1 MAPKRRQCSLIP
13 RQNSAQKKPYTY
25 CTLYTCSLIH
35 VSFMNLSPF
44 QCSNRIPHRWSHYPT
59 LCLIS
64 STPLPPI
71 PLSPIPPFH
80 CLTALLS
87 PYLIPLEPSHQTT
100 PHPSLITHTHTQT
113 HAAASKHYC
122 TPSTL
127 HPVQPYILYK
137 VPPQKKKRTNRN
149 FQKIQS
155 PDVLRVGRM
164 LKLIFCKPI

>member
-1 MAPKRRQCSLIP
+1 MHKR
-13 RQNSAQKKPYTY
+13 N
-25 CTLYTCSLIH
+25 CTCALYTCSLIH

-80 CLTALLS
+80 CLTELLS

-100 PHPSLITHTHTQT
+100 PHPSLITHIHTHTQLQ
-113 HAAASKHYC
+113 ASTTAHR
-122 TPSTL
+122 
-127 HPVQPYILYK
+127 QPYIPFNPTSCTK
-137 VPPQKKKRTNRN
+137 CPPRKKKNQQELPKNSLYQYSLLTFNL
-149 FQKIQS
+149 QTS
-155 PDVLRVGRM
+155 YA
-164 LKLIFCKPI
+164 

>member
-1 MAPKRRQCSLIP
+1 MHKR
-13 RQNSAQKKPYTY
+13 N
-25 CTLYTCSLIH
+25 CTCALYTCSLIH

-71 PLSPIPPFH
+71 PFLQFHHSTVSQHSCLLISSHWNPPIK
-80 CLTALLS
+80 
-87 PYLIPLEPSHQTT
+87 Q
-100 PHPSLITHTHTQT
+100 PHTLHSSHTHT

-149 FQKIQS
+149 FQKIHCIS
-155 PDVLRVGRM
+155 TPS
-164 LKLIFCKPI
+164 

>member
-1 MAPKRRQCSLIP
+1 MHKR
-13 RQNSAQKKPYTY
+13 N
-25 CTLYTCSLIH
+25 CTCALYTCSLIH

-100 PHPSLITHTHTQT
+100 PHPSLITHTHTRSCKQALLHT
-113 HAAASKHYC
+113 VNPTSR
-122 TPSTL
+122 STL
-127 HPVQPYILYK
+127 HPVQSA
-137 VPPQKKKRTNRN
+137 PPEKKKNQQEL
-149 FQKIQS
+149 QKNSLYQYS
-155 PDVLRVGRM
+155 L
-164 LKLIFCKPI
+164 LTFNLQTSYA

>member
-100 PHPSLITHTHTQT
+100 PHPSLITHTHTHKHTQLQ
-113 HAAASKHYC
+113 ASTTAHR
-122 TPSTL
+122 
-127 HPVQPYILYK
+127 QPYIPFNPTSCTK
-137 VPPQKKKRTNRN
+137 CPPRKKKEPTGTSKK
-149 FQKIQS
+149 FTVS
-155 PDVLRVGRM
+155 VLP
-164 LKLIFCKPI
+164 LNL